1 MNGFLNLNKP
11 LGITSHDCV
20 SRVRRLLKLKR
31 VGHGG
36 TLDPA
41 ANGVLPIALGKAT
54 RLLQFL
60 PSDKAYLGRVR
71 FGVTTTTDDLEGEIL
86 TSHPASELTLAD
98 VEAILPQFL
107 GKIAQIPPIY
117 SAIHVDGKRLYDLAR
132 KGEMVTVES
141 RTVEVYKLEIVDW
154 FPGEFPEVLLTISCG
169 AGTYIR
175 SIARDLGSLLN
186 VGGTLAGLT
195 RTHSSGF
202 SLENSLTFEMLESQL
217 KEEIFQPLSPSEV
230 LNDLDSI
237 TLSGDDTK
245 RWYLGQRLAFSLED
259 ITMKYLDNQK
269 LMVYNQDGL
278 FLGIGEKKSSENGY
292 VLSPKIVF

>member
-41 ANGVLPIALGKAT
+41 ANGVLPIALGKTT

-71 FGVTTTTDDLEGEIL
+71 FGVTTTTDDLEGDIL
-86 TSHPASELTLAD
+86 TSHPVSGLSLAD
-98 VEAILPQFL
+98 VEAILPQFF

-132 KGEMVTVES
+132 KGEIVTVEP

-154 FPGEFPEVLLTISCG
+154 FPGEFPEVLLAISCG

-186 VGGTLAGLT
+186 IGGTLAGLT
-195 RTHSSGF
+195 RTQSSGF
-202 SLENSLTFEMLESQL
+202 SLENSLTFERLESQL
-217 KEEIFQPLSPSEV
+217 KEDLFQPISPSEV
-230 LNDLDSI
+230 LNHLESI
-237 TLSGDDTK
+237 ALSVADTK
-245 RWYLGQRLAFSLED
+245 RWHLGQRLGFN
-259 ITMKYLDNQK
+259 DNNK
-269 LMVYNQDGL
+269 VSKNIANETLMVYNEEGV
-278 FLGIGEKKSSENGY
+278 FLGIGEKNPSETGY

>member
-71 FGVTTTTDDLEGEIL
+71 FGVTTTTDDLEGDIL
-86 TSHPASELTLAD
+86 TSHPVSGLSLAD
-98 VEAILPQFL
+98 VEAILPQFF

-132 KGEMVTVES
+132 KGEIVTVEP

-154 FPGEFPEVLLTISCG
+154 FPGEFPEVLLAISCG

-186 VGGTLAGLT
+186 IGGTLAGLT
-195 RTHSSGF
+195 RTESSGF
-202 SLENSLTFEMLESQL
+202 SLENSLTFERLESQL
-217 KEEIFQPLSPSEV
+217 KEDLFQPISPSEV
-230 LNDLDSI
+230 LNHLDSI
-237 TLSGDDTK
+237 ALSVADTK
-245 RWYLGQRLAFSLED
+245 RWHLGQRLGFN
-259 ITMKYLDNQK
+259 DNNK
-269 LMVYNQDGL
+269 VSKNIANETLMVYNEEGV
-278 FLGIGEKKSSENGY
+278 FLGIGEKNPSETGY

>member
-60 PSDKAYLGRVR
+60 PSDKSYLGRVR
-71 FGVTTTTDDLEGEIL
+71 FGVTTTTDDLEGDIL
-86 TSHPASELTLAD
+86 TSHPASGLSLAD
-98 VEAILPQFL
+98 VEAILPQFF
-107 GKIAQIPPIY
+107 GKIAQVPPIY

-141 RTVEVYKLEIVDW
+141 RMVEVYKLEIVDW
-154 FPGEFPEVLLTISCG
+154 FPGDFPEVLLAISCG

-195 RTHSSGF
+195 RTESSGF
-202 SLENSLTFEMLESQL
+202 SLENSLTFEMLESQI
-217 KEEIFQPLSPSEV
+217 KEDIFQPISPSEV
-230 LNDLDSI
+230 LNHLGSI
-237 TLSGDDTK
+237 ALSVADTK
-245 RWYLGQRLAFSLED
+245 RWYLGQRLAFSD
-259 ITMKYLDNQK
+259 QDTAIKSLDNQM
-269 LMVYNQDGL
+269 LMVYNDTGI
-278 FLGIGEKKSSENGY
+278 FLGMGERNPSETGY

>member
-60 PSDKAYLGRVR
+60 PSDKSYLGRVR
-71 FGVTTTTDDLEGEIL
+71 FGVTTTTDDLEGDIL
-86 TSHPASELTLAD
+86 TSHPASGLSVAD
-98 VEAILPQFL
+98 VEAILPRFF
-107 GKIAQIPPIY
+107 GKIAQVPPIY

-141 RTVEVYKLEIVDW
+141 RMVEVYKLEIVDW
-154 FPGEFPEVLLTISCG
+154 FPGDFPEVLLTISCG

-195 RTHSSGF
+195 RTESSGF
-202 SLENSLTFEMLESQL
+202 SLENSLTFEMLESQI
-217 KEEIFQPLSPSEV
+217 KEDIFQPISPSEV
-230 LNDLDSI
+230 LNHLDSI
-237 TLSGDDTK
+237 ALSVADTK
-245 RWYLGQRLAFSLED
+245 RWYLGQRLAFSD
-259 ITMKYLDNQK
+259 QDTAIKSLDNQM
-269 LMVYNQDGL
+269 LMVYNDAGI
-278 FLGIGEKKSSENGY
+278 FLGIGERNPSETGY